1 LLKVL
6 YTTKKYFNNNKCQK
20 YYLTLRPCLKYFW
33 HQKGKLM
40 DKVEMYTRATCGY
53 CKAAKSFLNNHKI
66 EFKEYP
72 VEQWHNLEKM
82 LSRSLGSKTVPQ
94 IFWNNNHLGGY
105 DDMIEAFNNK
115 KIILDKELK

>member
-1 LLKVL
+1 MSKILFSPK
-6 YTTKKYFNNNKCQK
+6 
-20 YYLTLRPCLKYFW
+20 TLFKYFW
-33 HQKGKLM
+33 HLKKGKLM

-72 VEQWHNLEKM
+72 VEQGHNLEKM
-82 LSRSLGSKTVPQ
+82 LSRSSGSKTVPQ

-115 KIILDKELK
+115 KIIVDNELK

>member
-1 LLKVL
+1 
-6 YTTKKYFNNNKCQK
+6 
-20 YYLTLRPCLKYFW
+20 
-33 HQKGKLM
+33 M

-72 VEQWHNLEKM
+72 VEQSHNLEKM
-82 LSRSLGSKTVPQ
+82 LSRSSGSKTVPQ

-115 KIILDKELK
+115 KIIVDKELK